1 MPTSLND
8 TDMWSPFPVICVCL
22 LRFDV
27 VCVCVCVCFHRYL
40 SWMFAGVVFTVFEN
54 ICVYRLAQGGLVK
67 TAE

>member
-1 MPTSLND
+1 MRTSLND
-8 TDMWSPFPVICVCL
+8 TDMWSPFPVMCVCL
-22 LRFDV
+22 LRVDV
-27 VCVCVCVCFHRYL
+27 VFVCVCGHRYL